1 MPNDD
6 PLVALARECGLM
18 VILDGQIGR
27 EKYQSVS
34 GPLDALSRFAQ
45 RCRQEV
51 DHQSAGVPLASPQ
64 RALPGR

>member
-6 PLVALARECGLM
+6 PLIALARECGLM

-34 GPLDALSRFAQ
+34 GPLDALSRFAE

-51 DHQSAGVPLASPQ
+51 DHPNAGA
-64 RALPGR
+64 ALGTPH